1 MIEYR
6 HIYKSFDSLSV
17 LSDINCIIPK
27 NKTTVII
34 GPSGVG
40 KSVFIKL
47 LVGLLEP
54 NKGEIFVD
62 NKDITKYNE
71 EEWRKYRKKIG
82 MMFQDGALFDSYSVF
97 ENVAFPLRHH
107 TKKNEDEINY
117 IVKEKL
123 KSVGLENIEN
133 KFPSDLSGGM
143 RRRVGL
149 ARAIALEPEILLF
162 DEPNTGLDPIMSD
175 NIDNLI
181 IEMKQ
186 KLNIT
191 FIIISHDIVGTFK
204 VADIVGMLYESNL
217 IEFCEAQKF
226 LISKNKIVQEFL
238 KRNFDSIKSY

>member
-6 HIYKSFDSLSV
+6 HIHKTFDDVIV
-17 LSDINCIIPK
+17 LSDINCVIPK

-47 LVGLLEP
+47 LVGLLAP
-54 NKGEIFVD
+54 DKGEIFVEGE
-62 NKDITKYNE
+62 DITKYDE
-71 EEWRKYRKKIG
+71 KEWRKYRKKIG

-97 ENVAFPLRHH
+97 ENVAFPIKHH
-107 TKKNEDEINY
+107 TKKSEDEISS

-204 VADIVGMLYESNL
+204 VADTVGMLYESKL
-217 IEFCEAQKF
+217 IEFCEVNKF
-226 LISKNKIVQEFL
+226 LSSKNKIVQEFL
-238 KRNFDSIKSY
+238 KRNFYSIR